1 MISIILTYNNYISTT
16 TYINIHI
23 TFKDTVWTTL
33 INTASLTRETV
44 VVDETEVHDL
54 NYYVKLLLYQ
64 KTPLFLGHS
73 ASTYT
78 HSLISRHKAL

>member
-1 MISIILTYNNYISTT
+1 MISIILTYNNYI
-16 TYINIHI
+16 
-23 TFKDTVWTTL
+23 WTTL
-33 INTASLTRETV
+33 INTASFTRETV

-64 KTPLFLGHS
+64 KIPLSPGDS